1 MRTEGDLLLFLQRM
15 VSKQRS
21 RDHAAASIETRSC
34 GVHLDPSAGKFT
46 GRDQGF
52 PFPSSTF
59 PHQTLSITLNIEII
73 ISFTPLLVSRIA
85 MYG

>member
-34 GVHLDPSAGKFT
+34 GVHLDPCAGNSLGGIKVFH
-46 GRDQGF
+46 F
-52 PFPSSTF
+52 NHSHS
-59 PHQTLSITLNIEII
+59 HQTLSITLNIEII